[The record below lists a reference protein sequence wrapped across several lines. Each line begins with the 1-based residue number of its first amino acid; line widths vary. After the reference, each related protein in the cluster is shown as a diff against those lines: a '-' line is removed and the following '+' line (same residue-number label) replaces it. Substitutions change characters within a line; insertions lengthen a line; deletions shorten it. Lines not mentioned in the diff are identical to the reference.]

1 MPCCGVLVE
10 LPAAVNA
17 QNHDHRCSGALLE
30 LIAVIFA
37 PGRRV
42 IDAAGT
48 TFNNDWLVFNSVVII
63 FGPSLIVRHL
73 RVIGDLIWRWIDLR
87 HAVKLLVIW
96 FSVIGRAVVIDDC
109 RPFPG

>member
-48 TFNNDWLVFNSVVII
+48 TFNNDWLVLNSVVII